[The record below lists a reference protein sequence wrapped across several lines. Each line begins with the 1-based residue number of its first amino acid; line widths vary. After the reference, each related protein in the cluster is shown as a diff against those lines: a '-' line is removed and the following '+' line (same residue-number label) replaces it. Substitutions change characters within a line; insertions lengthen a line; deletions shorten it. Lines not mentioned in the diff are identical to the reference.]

1 MIDEK
6 EPEDMEESELK
17 EELKRLYKKINDLS
31 QKEMEELDFEGKMKL
46 KKKNE
51 EGEVVETREAPI

>member
-6 EPEDMEESELK
+6 DPEDMEESELK